1 MMTCKGDDVTDV
13 GIDPEVTKTTTVEM
27 IEVARRGVR
36 GLRRMCAEVSLKLGL
51 MLVFHV
57 LLTFVHWSVFAAG
70 GAAIAPPQ
78 CILEEKP
85 VLDPSTGFEN
95 M

>member
-51 MLVFHV
+51 MLECSSHV
-57 LLTFVHWSVFAAG
+57 CSLVGVCSWWRGNRTSSVHPRRKTS
-70 GAAIAPPQ
+70 P
-78 CILEEKP
+78 
-85 VLDPSTGFEN
+85 
-95 M
+95 